1 PPPVEAFK
9 KHGADFI
16 VRDTLPELVAAMNV
30 MAGEELI
37 DYARLAAQ
45 VEARD
50 RELDNPFG
58 KDAQILAIR
67 GMRAYRGD
75 RLIRTA
81 RPHRIL
87 DPKHGP
93 LIAVKLHILTRKTL
107 GGLHTNLDAQ
117 ALDEFGDPIPGLY

>member
-1 PPPVEAFK
+1 SGSEQNPDITSKKWLNVLRSRRGKGAPPPVEAFK

-16 VRDTLPELVAAMNV
+16 VRDTLPELVEAMNV
-30 MAGEELI
+30 MAGDNLI

-50 RELDNPFG
+50 RELDNPFA

-81 RPHRIL
+81 KPHKIL
-87 DPKHGP
+87 DPKHG
-93 LIAVKLHILTRKTL
+93 
-107 GGLHTNLDAQ
+107 
-117 ALDEFGDPIPGLY
+117 